1 MQIQKRRRGKY
12 RVLKDGGSV
21 EGNPI
26 LTQDPGGFPL
36 YRQFRD
42 DGTSYITPTPYNR
55 NYIKISDRGYYPGI
69 SLGLGE
75 AEVVAKKGGYSEAQQ
90 AKMRELIANNPD
102 LTDDEIRAKVGPP
115 EGQPTLMTDAI
126 DKVVEKTN
134 AGVFGDYVKIPESE
148 REAAEQGVR
157 DDINKAGGTMA
168 ALTLGTTS
176 DIYSAPQRYLV
187 NPVTSLLT
195 GKKANYNPMGYTQ
208 SMLQNLGYADDPG
221 EGFLSTSEALGIEN
235 PYLAFGVDMFTDPST
250 ILGLGSVI
258 KGGLKNLLKSSPR
271 RKVPNQA
278 LLDEFLASGNSSLPE
293 EVLLNDIK
301 NPNIKT
307 GVSKAPI
314 NVKHGTQAAD
324 ITADDIKLFED
335 FPTRG
340 HRPGPKGR
348 KGLGR
353 GGGFYTARGD
363 RGSTFF
369 GTDSRQHQIGLTIP
383 EGSRYIDLSQV
394 MKTDNLPIGDLQK
407 LYLDG
412 YDYIIGRNMLDAE
425 EIIILNPD
433 ILKSFKYNYQSGGKF
448 KSINGPKIKVLKK

>member
-21 EGNPI
+21 QGDPKPTLPRNFDPTDEEIQYASEYYGVPLAKAKWYLAYPQFAPEGFEAP
-26 LTQDPGGFPL
+26 LTNRQKRMREKGPL
-36 YRQFRD
+36 FESAADFFQWV
-42 DGTSYITPTPYNR
+42 
-55 NYIKISDRGYYPGI
+55 PGI
-69 SLGLGE
+69 GDVVDLVNIPHVAATGEDIYTGAPQTTTSAAGWGLGGLLLPNIIE
-75 AEVVAKKGGYSEAQQ
+75 GPLKWGGKQ
-90 AKMRELIANNPD
+90 I
-102 LTDDEIRAKVGPP
+102 
-115 EGQPTLMTDAI
+115 
-126 DKVVEKTN
+126 
-134 AGVFGDYVKIPESE
+134 
-148 REAAEQGVR
+148 
-157 DDINKAGGTMA
+157 
-168 ALTLGTTS
+168 
-176 DIYSAPQRYLV
+176 
-187 NPVTSLLT
+187 
-195 GKKANYNPMGYTQ
+195 
-208 SMLQNLGYADDPG
+208 
-221 EGFLSTSEALGIEN
+221 
-235 PYLAFGVDMFTDPST
+235 
-250 ILGLGSVI
+250 
-258 KGGLKNLLKSSPR
+258 KNLLKTT
-271 RKVPNQA
+271 RKIPDQA
-278 LLDEFLASGNSSLPE
+278 LLDEFLASGDSLLPE
-293 EVLLNDIK
+293 EVLLNNIK

-348 KGLGR
+348 TGLGR

-412 YDYIIGRNMLDAE
+412 YDYIIGRNVLGAE
-425 EIIILNPD
+425 EIIPLNPD
-433 ILKSFKYNYQSGGKF
+433 ILKSFEYNYESGGKV
-448 KSINGPKIKVLKK
+448 KSIRGPKIKVLKK